1 MDEIFKPLLS
11 GTTPSPPKFNV
22 NVTWGALAPMDEKN
36 KPLTYITF
44 GNTRAETLRFGG
56 AGVQHSA
63 CWRVWVFCPSTVVS
77 IIAGMMMPID
87 WLILYAFKPP
97 NTTNPLF
104 FPKGHSS
111 CWAKC
116 GGVKGHS
123 WTGSSLRA
131 TGPDQSV
138 LSLVGGETVS
148 WKRRIHGARIGKSW
162 ERFIWVGLK
171 IGYSIP

>member
-1 MDEIFKPLLS
+1 MH
-11 GTTPSPPKFNV
+11 
-22 NVTWGALAPMDEKN
+22 
-36 KPLTYITF
+36 
-44 GNTRAETLRFGG
+44 AETLRFGG

-63 CWRVWVFCPSTVVS
+63 RCRVWVFCPSTVVS

-138 LSLVGGETVS
+138 PPLVGGETVS
-148 WKRRIHGARIGKSW
+148 WKRRIHGARFGKSW
-162 ERFIWVGLK
+162 EQRLERGTWMLRWFNLYMFIWVGLK